1 MTFYILYFTF
11 YIQPID
17 QWTNGPMDQWSNGPM
32 DQWTNGP
39 ISLWPKRYL
48 FHFSAHLEMNMS
60 SMCTVS
66 NYTQNRGV
74 QIFSTWLL
82 WKCQHL
88 DGGWSFI
95 MCWTPQQE
103 CIPYNHP
110 HIVLGLNSITMQ
122 VHWRLNKAAALH
134 HHDTPVLC
142 IHKAWVTVHHN
153 LCPFTYFTGDDALRC
168 STSKYVLY
176 P

>member
-1 MTFYILYFTF
+1 MWKCRRERLLCMKCFWGHNCFILV
-11 YIQPID
+11 
-17 QWTNGPMDQWSNGPM
+17 W
-32 DQWTNGP
+32 P

-60 SMCTVS
+60 SLCTVS
-66 NYTQNRGV
+66 NYTQNRGA

-122 VHWRLNKAAALH
+122 VHWRLNKAVALH

-142 IHKAWVTVHHN
+142 IHKAWVTVHYN
-153 LCPFTYFTGDDALRC
+153 AFVPFHSFYWGRC
-168 STSKYVLY
+168 TAV
-176 P
+176 